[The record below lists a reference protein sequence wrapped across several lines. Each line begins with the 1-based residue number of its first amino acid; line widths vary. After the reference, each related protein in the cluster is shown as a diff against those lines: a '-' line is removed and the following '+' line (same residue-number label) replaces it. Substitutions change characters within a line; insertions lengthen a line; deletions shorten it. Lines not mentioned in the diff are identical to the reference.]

1 MCVIDCADPM
11 RRMLRELFKDPS
23 GAVLVEYTLLF
34 PLFVLTVF
42 GAIQAGLLVWTQVG
56 LQHGVDLAARC
67 ASVSDAAIKAGRDV
81 TVQPTSCYNK
91 NGNASANAARLKQ
104 CAASQSYGLNPPS
117 SAFSVSTSPA
127 VGCGNLVAASYP
139 FDLLGGT
146 TVDGVFFNF
155 SLTITAQAC
164 YPLPG

>member
-1 MCVIDCADPM
+1 MK
-11 RRMLRELFKDPS
+11 RMLRKLIKDPS

-34 PLFVLTVF
+34 PLFVLTIF
-42 GAIQAGLLVWTQVG
+42 GAIQAGLLLWTQVG

-81 TVQPTSCYNK
+81 TAQPTGCYNQ
-91 NGNASANAARLKQ
+91 NGNATANASRLKQ
-104 CAASQSYGLNPPS
+104 YAASQSYGLNPPA
-117 SAFSVSTSPA
+117 SAFTVSTSPA
-127 VGCGNLVAASYP
+127 VGCGNLVVASYP
-139 FDLLGGT
+139 YNLLGGT
-146 TVDGVFFNF
+146 TVEDAFYNF